1 MTDDQNQQQGAPD
14 DGAAPMPQMP
24 QIPLGPD
31 GLPDF
36 SKIDPS
42 MLPPMPAVDKAMAER
57 VITLY
62 RDIDAALKDMNL
74 DPEDRKK
81 VEQNLMEA
89 IAADLLTRLGEKM
102 TDDDKDEL
110 TGMAEDSNGQPDLQE
125 VAGFFKERF
134 EQKDL
139 VQALAEATETVL
151 SEFAESMKNRDE
163 AGQ

>member
-1 MTDDQNQQQGAPD
+1 MTDDTQQAGDAPQ
-14 DGAAPMPQMP
+14 MPPMP

-36 SKIDPS
+36 SKIDAS
-42 MLPPMPAVDKAMAER
+42 MLPPMPPVDKAMAER

-62 RDIDAALKDMNL
+62 KDIDAALKGMQM
-74 DPEDRKK
+74 DPEERKK

-89 IAADLLTRLGEKM
+89 IAADLLMRLGEKM
-102 TDDDKDEL
+102 TDDDKEEL
-110 TGMAEDSNGQPDLQE
+110 TAMAEDSNGQPDLNE
-125 VAGFFKERF
+125 VAGFFKTRF

-151 SEFAESMKNRDE
+151 SEFAEQMHNKDE

>member
-1 MTDDQNQQQGAPD
+1 MPDDTQQQGDEPQQ
-14 DGAAPMPQMP
+14 MPQMP

-42 MLPPMPAVDKAMAER
+42 MLPPMPAVDKALAER

-62 RDIDAALKDMNL
+62 RDIDAALKEMNMEP
-74 DPEDRKK
+74 DERKK

-102 TDDDKDEL
+102 SDDDKEDL
-110 TGMAEDSNGQPDLQE
+110 TAMAEDSNGQPDLNE

-139 VQALAEATETVL
+139 VSALAEATETVL
-151 SEFAESMKNRDE
+151 GEFAESMKNRDE
-163 AGQ
+163 AQS

>member
-1 MTDDQNQQQGAPD
+1 MSDDQNNQQG
-14 DGAAPMPQMP
+14 GMPPGMP

-42 MLPPMPAVDKAMAER
+42 MLPPMPAVDKALAER

-62 RDIDAALKDMNL
+62 RDIDAQLKSMNL
-74 DPEDRKK
+74 EPEDRKK

-89 IAADLLTRLGEKM
+89 ISADLLTRLGEKM
-102 TDDDKDEL
+102 TDDDKGEL
-110 TGMAEDSNGQPDLQE
+110 MQMAQDSNGQPDLQE

-134 EQKDL
+134 QQEDL
-139 VQALAEATETVL
+139 VKALAAATETVL
-151 SEFAESMKNRDE
+151 SEFAESMKNNSE
-163 AGQ
+163 AQQS

>member
-1 MTDDQNQQQGAPD
+1 MSDDNQQASD
-14 DGAAPMPQMP
+14 VPQMP

-62 RDIDAALKDMNL
+62 RDIDTALKGMNL
-74 DPEDRKK
+74 EPEERKK

-89 IAADLLTRLGEKM
+89 IAADLLMRLGEKM
-102 TDDDKDEL
+102 SDDDKGEL
-110 TGMAEDSNGQPDLQE
+110 TQMAQDSNGQPDLNE
-125 VAGFFKERF
+125 VAAFFKERF
-134 EQKDL
+134 EQQDL
-139 VQALAEATETVL
+139 VQALAAATEQVL

-163 AGQ
+163 AQS

>member
-1 MTDDQNQQQGAPD
+1 MNDQPNDDQQGGD
-14 DGAAPMPQMP
+14 VPQMP

-42 MLPPMPAVDKAMAER
+42 MLPPMPAVDKALAER

-62 RDIDAALKDMNL
+62 RDIDVALKGMNL
-74 DPEDRKK
+74 DPEDRKSIEK
-81 VEQNLMEA
+81 NLMEA

-102 TDDDKDEL
+102 SDDDKDEL
-110 TGMAEDSNGQPDLQE
+110 TGMAQDSNGQPDLNE

-151 SEFAESMKNRDE
+151 SEFAESVKNRDE

>member
-1 MTDDQNQQQGAPD
+1 MSDDDQQNGQQAQ
-14 DGAAPMPQMP
+14 DGGVPQMP
-24 QIPLGPD
+24 HIPLGPD

-42 MLPPMPAVDKAMAER
+42 MLPPMPPVDKALAER

-62 RDIDAALKDMNL
+62 RDIDAALKGMDM
-74 DPEDRKK
+74 DPEERKK

-89 IAADLLTRLGEKM
+89 IAAELLTRLGEKM
-102 TDDDKDEL
+102 SDDDKDEL
-110 TGMAEDSNGQPDLQE
+110 MGMAEDSNGQPDLNE
-125 VAGFFKERF
+125 VAGFFKNRF

-139 VQALAEATETVL
+139 VQALAESTETVL
-151 SEFAESMKNRDE
+151 SEFAESMQNRDE

>member
-1 MTDDQNQQQGAPD
+1 MTDDTNAQDPQDQGAQMP
-14 DGAAPMPQMP
+14 PQMS

-62 RDIDAALKDMNL
+62 RDIDKALKDMNL
-74 DPEDRKK
+74 EPDDRKK
-81 VEQNLMEA
+81 VEQQLMEA
-89 IAADLLTRLGEKM
+89 ISAELLTRLGEKM

-110 TGMAEDSNGQPDLQE
+110 MGMAEDSNGQPDLQE
-125 VAGFFKERF
+125 VAAFFKGRF

-139 VQALAEATETVL
+139 VQALAQSTEMVL

>member
-1 MTDDQNQQQGAPD
+1 MTDDNQQQGDTPQV
-14 DGAAPMPQMP
+14 PQMP

-36 SKIDPS
+36 SKIDAS
-42 MLPPMPAVDKAMAER
+42 MLPPMPAVDKALAER

-62 RDIDAALKDMNL
+62 RDIDASLKGMNL
-74 DPEDRKK
+74 EPDDRKK

-102 TDDDKDEL
+102 SDDDKEEL
-110 TGMAEDSNGQPDLQE
+110 TAMAHDSNGQPDLNE

-134 EQKDL
+134 EQQDL
-139 VQALAEATETVL
+139 VQALAAATETVL

-163 AGQ
+163 AQG

>member
-1 MTDDQNQQQGAPD
+1 MSDDNQQNDQG
-14 DGAAPMPQMP
+14 GMPQMP

-42 MLPPMPAVDKAMAER
+42 MLPPMPAVDKALAER

-62 RDIDAALKDMNL
+62 RDIDAQLKKMNL
-74 DPEDRKK
+74 EPEDRKK

-89 IAADLLTRLGEKM
+89 ISADLLTRLGEKM
-102 TDDDKDEL
+102 TDDDKGEL
-110 TGMAEDSNGQPDLQE
+110 MQMAEDSNGQPDLQE
-125 VAGFFKERF
+125 VAAFFKDRF
-134 EQKDL
+134 QQEDL
-139 VQALAEATETVL
+139 VKALAGATETVL
-151 SEFAESMKNRDE
+151 SEFAEAMKNKDE

>member
-1 MTDDQNQQQGAPD
+1 MSDDQNQQGDQQDMGQ
-14 DGAAPMPQMP
+14 MPQMP

-42 MLPPMPAVDKAMAER
+42 MLPPMPPVDKALAER

-62 RDIDAALKDMNL
+62 RDIDTALKGMNL

-110 TGMAEDSNGQPDLQE
+110 MGMAQDSNGQPDLNE

-139 VQALAEATETVL
+139 VQALAQATETVL
-151 SEFAESMKNRDE
+151 TEFAESMKNREE
-163 AGQ
+163 AQG

>member
-1 MTDDQNQQQGAPD
+1 MSDDQNNQQSD
-14 DGAAPMPQMP
+14 VPQMP

-36 SKIDPS
+36 SQIDPS

-62 RDIDAALKDMNL
+62 RDIDIALKDMNL
-74 DPEDRKK
+74 EPEERKK
-81 VEQNLMEA
+81 VEQQLMEA
-89 IAADLLTRLGEKM
+89 ISADLLTRLGEKM

-125 VAGFFKERF
+125 VATFFKERF

-139 VQALAEATETVL
+139 VQALAQATETVL
-151 SEFAESMKNRDE
+151 SEFAEAMKNRDE
-163 AGQ
+163 AAQ

>member
-1 MTDDQNQQQGAPD
+1 MSDDTQQASD
-14 DGAAPMPQMP
+14 VPQMP

-42 MLPPMPAVDKAMAER
+42 MLPPMPAVDKALAER
-57 VITLY
+57 VIALY
-62 RDIDAALKDMNL
+62 RDIDTSLKGMNL
-74 DPEDRKK
+74 EPEERKK

-89 IAADLLTRLGEKM
+89 ISADLLMRLGEKM
-102 TDDDKDEL
+102 SEDDKGEL
-110 TGMAEDSNGQPDLQE
+110 MQMAQDSNGQPDLNE

-139 VQALAEATETVL
+139 VQALAAATETVL

-163 AGQ
+163 AQS